1 MHEMALAQSIV
12 DLVTEHSRRDRFAH
26 ARTIRLSI
34 GALAHVDP
42 RALEFGFE
50 VVARDTAAEGAT
62 LVIDRPGGKAFCM
75 DCSRDVAIGAHGEP
89 CPVCGGG
96 QWILTGG
103 NEMKVVDLEVD

>member
-12 DLVTEHSRRDRFAH
+12 DLVTEHSRRDCFAR

-50 VVARDTAAEGAT
+50 VVARDTPAEGAS
-62 LVIDRPGGKAFCM
+62 LRIDRPGGKAFCM
-75 DCSRDVAIGAHGEP
+75 DCSRDVAIGGHGEP
-89 CPVCGGG
+89 CPVCGGAR
-96 QWILTGG
+96 WVLVGG
-103 NEMKVVDLEVD
+103 DEMRVVDLEVE